1 METKITFGTEEKDRF
16 QKPSFTEELI
26 SKEEELKKR
35 MKDKNL
41 QLKNLLKTNLEL
53 LKSNDINMMLF

>member
-1 METKITFGTEEKDRF
+1 METKITFGMVGKDQF
-16 QKPSFTEELI
+16 QRPSFTEELI
-26 SKEEELKKR
+26 SKKEELKKR

>member
-1 METKITFGTEEKDRF
+1 METNITFESGGIDYTPKT
-16 QKPSFTEELI
+16 FTAELF
-26 SKEEELKKR
+26 SKKETLKKK

-53 LKSNDINMMLF
+53 LKNNDINSMLLF

>member
-1 METKITFGTEEKDRF
+1 MEAKITFGTEERGRF
-16 QKPSFTEELI
+16 QKPTLTEELI
-26 SKEEELKKR
+26 SKKEELKKR

>member
-1 METKITFGTEEKDRF
+1 METNITFEKGGIDHAP
-16 QKPSFTEELI
+16 KTFTAELF
-26 SKEEELKKR
+26 SKKETLKKK

-53 LKSNDINMMLF
+53 LKSNDINSMLLF

>member
-1 METKITFGTEEKDRF
+1 METKITFGTEDKDRF
-16 QKPSFTEELI
+16 QKPIFTEELI
-26 SKEEELKKR
+26 SKKEELKKR